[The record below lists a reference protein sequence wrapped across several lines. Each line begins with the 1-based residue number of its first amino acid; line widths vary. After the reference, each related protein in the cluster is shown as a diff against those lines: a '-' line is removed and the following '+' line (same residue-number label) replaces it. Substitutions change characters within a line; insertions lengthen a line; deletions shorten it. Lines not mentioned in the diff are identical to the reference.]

1 MSFKLHLHRAL
12 GLTFCNRKLKGNV
25 TRKLSLATCENC
37 IRAYDKHKAVVE
49 AFRKNPQAF
58 PTMGL
63 DFSSILPII
72 DHG

>member
-1 MSFKLHLHRAL
+1 MSGFKLHLHRAL

-25 TRKLSLATCENC
+25 TRKLSLATCANC

-63 DFSSILPII
+63 DFSSLLPRIEP
-72 DHG
+72 